1 MSSIIVKVPR
11 ATVQTLL
18 ASLNSMSKISPVF
31 KLLDCADVKDT
42 VNSPSSSS
50 AVANGKSVNT
60 LAGFASFKFPA
71 TVGLLIS
78 ISISQSSI
86 TKGSLL
92 SSVTYTLNDAVSPL
106 TTVHATDLGSNGNN
120 ESTINGIEN
129 STVFDNFL
137 ASEFRSMRYI
147 ISIKKT
153 SGGANKYYATEMNIL
168 VDGADVSVSEYA
180 TMDNDGNIGT
190 ISVSRA
196 GDTVSLTVL
205 PVGGQTP
212 ITLRY
217 MRMGLK
223 A

>member
-1 MSSIIVKVPR
+1 MAK
-11 ATVQTLL
+11 T
-18 ASLNSMSKISPVF
+18 SL
-31 KLLDCADVKDT
+31 
-42 VNSPSSSS
+42 S
-50 AVANGKSVNT
+50 AVKALFQTGDRPTQENYVDLIDT
-60 LAGFASFKFPA
+60 LSA
-71 TVGLLIS
+71 
-78 ISISQSSI
+78 Q
-86 TKGSLL
+86 
-92 SSVTYTLNDAVSPL
+92 
-106 TTVHATDLGSNGNN
+106 ATDLGSNGNN
-120 ESTINGIEN
+120 ESTITGIEN

-137 ASEFRSMRYI
+137 ASEFRSMRYV

-168 VDGADVSVSEYA
+168 VDGTDVSVTEYA
-180 TMDNDGNIGT
+180 TIDNDGNIGT

>member
-1 MSSIIVKVPR
+1 MAKVSLAAVKSLF
-11 ATVQTLL
+11 QTGDRPTQENYVDL
-18 ASLNSMSKISPVF
+18 I
-31 KLLDCADVKDT
+31 DT
-42 VNSPSSSS
+42 LS
-50 AVANGKSVNT
+50 A
-60 LAGFASFKFPA
+60 
-71 TVGLLIS
+71 
-78 ISISQSSI
+78 Q
-86 TKGSLL
+86 
-92 SSVTYTLNDAVSPL
+92 
-106 TTVHATDLGSNGNN
+106 ATDLGSSGNN

-137 ASEFRSMRYI
+137 ASEFRSMRYV

-153 SGGANKYYATEMNIL
+153 SGGANKFYATEMNIL
-168 VDGADVSVSEYA
+168 VDGTDVSVTEYA
-180 TMDNDGNIGT
+180 TIDNDGNIGT

-196 GDTVSLTVL
+196 GDTVSLTVV